1 MKPRAICLLFAVSA
15 FASGQ
20 SAKVD
25 DTLSARA
32 RSERLAHAPTDDRIR
47 AAEHTL
53 ASAPG
58 NMAVEIDLVAAYL
71 QKVRE
76 SGDFSYL
83 DRASKIV
90 DKILEQDSSSPAAAH
105 FQNEMDMQRHKF
117 AAVAERA
124 RSMTKYD
131 VSDAAA
137 WANLG
142 DASMELGQY
151 PQAGDAYVRMFA
163 LQPDLASY
171 NRVAYFRFVSGDAAG
186 AIALM
191 QTAIQAGSPMVENTA
206 WCWAELGDMYFKTG
220 RVADADAAYRSAL
233 RIFPRLHRAI
243 AGLGRVQAAQGHPA
257 EAIKSYQRAQSIVP
271 LVDYAGALEDLY
283 RQTGRP
289 GKAAEQRGLL
299 DAIDT
304 LARTNK
310 EMTNRNLALIFADHD
325 RNLPRAL
332 EMIQAELPG
341 RGDVYTWDAAAWIYL
356 KSGRLAEARAASAKA
371 LKLNTPE
378 PLFYYH
384 ASQIARAA
392 GDPAAA
398 TTYADRCMA
407 LNPHFDTRDFHQTD
421 AVTLTVIKQ

>member
-1 MKPRAICLLFAVSA
+1 MIWRPALLLLLAGAVYA
-15 FASGQ
+15 Q

-25 DTLSARA
+25 ESLSARV
-32 RSERLAHAPTDDRIR
+32 RSERLTHTPTDERIR
-47 AAEHTL
+47 AAERTL
-53 ASAPG
+53 AAAPG
-58 NMAVEIDLVAAYL
+58 KMAVQIDLVSAYL

-90 DKILEQDSSSPAAAH
+90 DAMLRQDSSSPAAAH

-151 PQAGDAYVRMFA
+151 EQAGEAYVRMFA

-171 NRVAYFRFVSGDAAG
+171 NRVAYFRFVTGDAPG

-191 QTAIQAGSPMVENTA
+191 QSAIQAGSPMLENTA

-220 RVADADAAYRSAL
+220 NVEAADAAYRSAL
-233 RIFPRLHRAI
+233 RIFPRLHRAV

-257 EAIKSYQRAQSIVP
+257 EAIKSYERAQSIVP
-271 LVDYAGALEDLY
+271 LADYAGALEDLY
-283 RQTGRP
+283 RQTGLRA
-289 GKAAEQRGLL
+289 KAAGQRGLL
-299 DAIDT
+299 QAIDT
-304 LARTNK
+304 LARTNQEK
-310 EMTNRNLALIFADHD
+310 TNRTLALILADHGRD
-325 RNLPRAL
+325 LPRAL
-332 EMIQAELPG
+332 ELIEAELPQ
-341 RGDVYTWDAAAWIYL
+341 RGDVYTWDAASWIFFRG
-356 KSGRLAEARAASAKA
+356 GRLAEAKAASAKA
-371 LKLNTPE
+371 LQLNTPE

-384 ASQIARAA
+384 ASQIAAAA
-392 GDPAAA
+392 GDTAAA
-398 TTYADRCMA
+398 GSYAQRWKA
-407 LNPHFDTRDFHQTD
+407 LNPRFDTRDFKTTD
-421 AVTLTVIKQ
+421 TATLTVNKQ